1 MLAATIQ
8 STPIGAWIVG
18 GGGIAIAG
26 SLFKLAINVGKM
38 TQLLEDHDARLRRL
52 ENINDVRHQG
62 PRS

>member
-1 MLAATIQ
+1 MLAAATQ
-8 STPIGAWIVG
+8 SASVATWIVG
-18 GGGIAIAG
+18 GGGLAIAG

-52 ENINDVRHQG
+52 ENISDVRYQG